1 MEVEPDPGV
10 LSVTSLGPEN
20 QRQGILSCPTPWCG
34 YQHPCQIIN
43 DRDRPQTQR
52 ATCPGPPSDSLEP
65 LDANTREKREQI
77 RKINCRVVS
86 RPGWSVFHSKF
97 LCLEAR
103 ESQALTAVLLFL
115 IC

>member
-1 MEVEPDPGV
+1 MEAEPDPGG
-10 LSVTSLGPEN
+10 LSVTFPGPAN
-20 QRQGILSCPTPWCG
+20 QRQGILSCPTPWRG
-34 YQHPCQIIN
+34 YQHPCQSIN

-52 ATCPGPPSDSLEP
+52 ATCLDPPSGSLEP
-65 LDANTREKREQI
+65 LEANACGKKEQV

-103 ESQALTAVLLFL
+103 ESRVLTAVLLFL